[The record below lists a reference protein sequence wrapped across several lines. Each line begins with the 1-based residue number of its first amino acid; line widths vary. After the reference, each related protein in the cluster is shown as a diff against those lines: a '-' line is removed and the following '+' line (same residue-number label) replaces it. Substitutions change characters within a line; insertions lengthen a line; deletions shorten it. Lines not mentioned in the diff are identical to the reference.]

1 MKKKRTA
8 LILYNLF
15 SGKGIN
21 ITMRSYLYSRPSD
34 YPQFQPVSMIF
45 YFLSCNK
52 VGKNIEF
59 TVSGLEDRPEVESKV
74 IEKLVE
80 EIRGYKVSRVTVSI
94 NGNVLNL

>member
-1 MKKKRTA
+1 MKKRKTA
-8 LILYNLF
+8 LILYKLF
-15 SGKGIN
+15 SGKERKVTLRGFF
-21 ITMRSYLYSRPSD
+21 YSRPSD
-34 YPQFQPVSMIF
+34 YPQFQPVSMCF

-52 VGKNIEF
+52 VGKNIEL
-59 TVSGLEDRPEVESKV
+59 TASGLEDRPEVESMA